1 MPGTLN
7 SKTAIVTG
15 AARGIGRAV
24 ALNLAESGVSLVL
37 NYYQNEEAALGL
49 VKEIDAL
56 GGRCV
61 LVQGDV
67 SNPGD
72 AQKLIDSALENFNEL
87 DILINNAGINKDNLL
102 IRMKEEEFQR
112 VVDINLLGTFYCTK
126 YASKIMMK
134 KRFGRIVNVSSVV
147 GIAGNA
153 GQSNYAASKAGIIG
167 FTKSVAKELA
177 TRNITVN
184 AIAPGYIKTD
194 MTDQLSE
201 EQKDRILS
209 RVPLG
214 RFGLPEDVANMVNF
228 LISDKADYITG
239 QVFRIDGGME
249 I

>member
-37 NYYQNEEAALGL
+37 NYYQNEKAALGL

-126 YASKIMMK
+126 YAGKIMMK
-134 KRFGRIVNVSSVV
+134 KRYGRIVNVSSVV

-194 MTDQLSE
+194 MTDRLSE

-228 LISDKADYITG
+228 LISAKADYITG

>member
-37 NYYQNEEAALGL
+37 NYYQNEKAALGL

-194 MTDQLSE
+194 MTDRLSE

>member
-194 MTDQLSE
+194 MTDRLSE

>member
-37 NYYQNEEAALGL
+37 NYYQNEKAALGL

-112 VVDINLLGTFYCTK
+112 VVDVNLLGTFYCTK

-147 GIAGNA
+147 GIVGNA

>member
-72 AQKLIDSALENFNEL
+72 AQKLINSALENFNEL

-112 VVDINLLGTFYCTK
+112 VVDVNLLGTFYCTK

-194 MTDQLSE
+194 MTDRLSE